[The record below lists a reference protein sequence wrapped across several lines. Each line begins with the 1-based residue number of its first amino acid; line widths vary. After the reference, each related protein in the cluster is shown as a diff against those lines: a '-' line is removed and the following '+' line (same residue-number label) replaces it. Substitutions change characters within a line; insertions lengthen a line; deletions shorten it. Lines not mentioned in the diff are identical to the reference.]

1 MFKRILIIVITAL
14 TMLGLMGLQ
23 PANADDVTAHF
34 TASWNASAEATAEAT
49 AVAIAGADATGKLL
63 LEEERERSPHQA
75 IKELTPPTEAEVM
88 QYGTPVN
95 SFDQSQRVFAAEVK
109 AYDNVLNAAKVKL
122 AKFQEKKKFFKN
134 NKAKVRKLKKKIA
147 KAKKHLN
154 QVQTS
159 WKYIPLLRADQGTCG
174 RNTGRTGNMILRS
187 FVDCIRAADGEEWK
201 AIGFVPDLRQAV
213 VVGVKF
219 TNGTYRAG
227 CRNFWYFDI
236 PEDTPDESVVLVVE
250 SFARVILTVF
260 TAVRVQGEFTLTGE
274 LKRNGVTCDT
284 DSKTIKVDELIE
296 SETVTVRETDTDRA
310 MAIGQERVQADA
322 KARAEAQQ
330 SVAAE
335 LQLKLKEELDLQC
348 EITPENPAPRASG
361 PTVND
366 VLVNNTRTMTF
377 TGKLAPGT
385 SGVASASAGTGT
397 IVDERR
403 KTLAVDQNGY
413 FSVTFTYRAGDE
425 PGRDTVTVVVDQSD
439 GQSVTATTM
448 GRDAAGNTVPHF
460 EVRAAPVDPT

>member
-1 MFKRILIIVITAL
+1 MFKRFLTIVITAL
-14 TMLGLMGLQ
+14 VMVGLMGFQ
-23 PANADDVTAHF
+23 PANADDITAHF

-75 IKELTPPTEAEVM
+75 IKELTPPTEAEVLK
-88 QYGTPVN
+88 YGTPVN
-95 SFDQSQRVFAAEVK
+95 SFEQSQRVFAAEVET
-109 AYDNVLNAAKVKL
+109 YDKQLNAAKVKL
-122 AKFQEKKKFFKN
+122 AKFQEKKKFFKK
-134 NKAKVRKLKKKIA
+134 NKAKVKKFKKRIK
-147 KAKKHLN
+147 KAKRHLN

-159 WKYIPLLRADQGTCG
+159 WKYVPLLKAEQGTKG
-174 RNTGRTGNMILRS
+174 RNTGRNGDMILRS
-187 FVDCIRAADGEEWK
+187 FIDTISAADGELWK

-274 LKRNGVTCDT
+274 LRKNGVVCDT
-284 DSKTIKVDELIE
+284 DSKSIKVDQLVE
-296 SETVTVRETDTDRA
+296 SEPVTVRETDTDRA
-310 MAIGQERVQADA
+310 MAIGQERAQADA

-348 EITPENPAPRASG
+348 EITPENPAPRAEG

-366 VLVNNTRTMTF
+366 VLVNNTKTMTF

-385 SGVASASAGTGT
+385 TGIASASAGTGT
-397 IVDERR
+397 IVGERR
-403 KTLAVDQNGY
+403 KSLAVDESGY

-425 PGRDTVTVVVDQSD
+425 PGRDTVTMVVDQSD

-448 GRDAAGNTVPHF
+448 GRDAAGNPVPHF
-460 EVRAAPVDPT
+460 EVRAAPVDAP